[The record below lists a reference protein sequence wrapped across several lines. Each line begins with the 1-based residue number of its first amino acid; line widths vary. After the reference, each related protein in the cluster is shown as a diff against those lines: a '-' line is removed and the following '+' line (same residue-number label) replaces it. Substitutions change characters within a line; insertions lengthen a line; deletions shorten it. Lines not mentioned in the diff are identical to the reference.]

1 MEPGAAAKRLKL
13 TEQLC
18 FVAEPIINRR
28 YFKTAR
34 DETELHVFAD
44 ASEDTLYA
52 VAYLCLKTREY

>member
-13 TEQLC
+13 KEQHC
-18 FVAEPIINRR
+18 FVAEAIINRR

-34 DETELHVFAD
+34 AERELHVFAD

-52 VAYLCLKTREY
+52 VAYLSLKTREY